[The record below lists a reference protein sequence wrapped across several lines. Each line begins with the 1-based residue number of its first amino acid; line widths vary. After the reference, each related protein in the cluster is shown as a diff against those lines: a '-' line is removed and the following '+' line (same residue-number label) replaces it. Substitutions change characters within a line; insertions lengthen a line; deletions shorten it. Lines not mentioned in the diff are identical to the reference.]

1 MRNRSMSDMIEEYL
15 KKALQDEGKIEI
27 QRNEIAEL
35 FNCVPSQINYV
46 INTRFTMQHGYNVES
61 KRGGGGYIR
70 IVKIQVNSNTDLLE
84 RMSQIIGNHVTEK
97 EGQVIIRTLYKN
109 DLMTSREAQIM
120 LAAIAQEN
128 YSGNQLIDN
137 QLRAKILLSMIEL
150 LILKNN

>member
-1 MRNRSMSDMIEEYL
+1 MSDMIEEYL

-137 QLRAKILLSMIEL
+137 QLRAKILLSMIDL

>member
-1 MRNRSMSDMIEEYL
+1 MSDMIEEYL

>member
-1 MRNRSMSDMIEEYL
+1 MRNKSMSDMIEEYL

-70 IVKIQVNSNTDLLE
+70 IVKIQVNNNTDLLE

-97 EGQVIIRTLYKN
+97 EGQVIIGTLYKN

-137 QLRAKILLSMIEL
+137 QLRANILLSMIEL
-150 LILKNN
+150 LILENN

>member
-1 MRNRSMSDMIEEYL
+1 
-15 KKALQDEGKIEI
+15 
-27 QRNEIAEL
+27 
-35 FNCVPSQINYV
+35 
-46 INTRFTMQHGYNVES
+46 MQHGYNVES

-137 QLRAKILLSMIEL
+137 QLRAKILLSMIDL